1 MAVGSCYDFPRGIS
15 RIDAQQ
21 DSAAR
26 GTKSAR
32 TETDA
37 MNRAFDNLDE
47 ERDDAV
53 RIQRAP
59 VRGKQVIVSED
70 EGARIYVPASSHLRS
85 RPSR

>member
-1 MAVGSCYDFPRGIS
+1 
-15 RIDAQQ
+15 
-21 DSAAR
+21 
-26 GTKSAR
+26 
-32 TETDA
+32 